1 MDVREFVEYLRTKS
15 EMAGQIAHL
24 EEIPPR
30 EAVYADLEQPL
41 DSRLEGCLR
50 AKGLWPLY
58 SHQAQAVDT
67 ARRGDNVFIATPAAS
82 GKSLGYYIPV
92 MQTLLTDDVAT
103 TLYLSPT
110 KALAQDQLKHVKDL
124 FAPEAIG
131 RGDFA
136 TFDGDTPASD
146 RTTIRASARLIFSN
160 PDMLHVGILPNHQNW
175 RRFLANLK
183 YVIIDEAHLYRGVFG
198 SHLALLLRRLR
209 RVCRR
214 YGAKP
219 QFLMASATIGN
230 PLELAAL
237 LTGLDFSVVDAD
249 GSPYGGKDFIF
260 WNPPLIDPN
269 QSTRRSASAE
279 ATFLFAEL
287 IAHGIRTLAFARSRR
302 LAEVIFVH
310 ARERLLKTAPEKV
323 LLIKPYRAGYLAEDR
338 RLIEKE
344 LFAGRLEGAV
354 TTSALELGVDIGS
367 LDATLITGYPGSSA
381 SVWQQAG
388 RSGRRR
394 QRSLSVLVAR
404 NDPLDQYYM
413 RHPEFFFE
421 GLPEYAL
428 LNPENPYIS
437 GAHLLCAAWEMP
449 LSPKE
454 FELFGPSF
462 RVNLDSLVRRGLLKE
477 RLGRYYPSADI
488 SYPAGEISIRGI
500 GGKEYTV
507 IDGGSG
513 VLLEVLDSATAMFQ
527 LFPGA
532 VYLHQGESY
541 IVRDLDLETRIVRA
555 EPFDGSY
562 YTEVKDITELR
573 VQRVLKSLFIR
584 GTAVKLGEVEVSVTV
599 VGFKRK
605 AQYTEEVLGEGA
617 LSLPPQRFE
626 TVAVWFEIPAHLAD
640 RLSSGLDLAGA
651 IHAVEHA
658 AIGVLPLFALCDRN
672 DIGGLSTPLHPD
684 TGEATIFIYDA
695 HPGGVGIAEKGYEIL
710 LDWWEATLSIITEC
724 PCNSGCPACVQSPK
738 CGNNNEPLDKAGATA
753 LLNGLLGVTVSGK
766 QTD

>member
-1 MDVREFVEYLRTKS
+1 MDVREFVDYLHARS

-30 EAVYADLEQPL
+30 GAVYADPEQPL

-58 SHQAQAVDT
+58 SHQAQAVDA
-67 ARRGDNVFIATPAAS
+67 ARRGENVFIATPAAS
-82 GKSLGYYIPV
+82 GKTLGYYIPV
-92 MQTLLTDDVAT
+92 MQTLLSDDAAT
-103 TLYLSPT
+103 ALYLSPT
-110 KALAQDQLKHVKDL
+110 KALAQDQKKHIDDL
-124 FAPEAIG
+124 FAPEAIV
-131 RGDFA
+131 RSDFA

-146 RTTIRASARLIFSN
+146 RTAIRAKARLILSN
-160 PDMLHVGILPNHQNW
+160 PDMLHVGILPNHQSW

-198 SHLALLLRRLR
+198 SHVGLLLRRLR
-209 RVCRR
+209 RVCLR
-214 YGAKP
+214 YGATP

-230 PLELAAL
+230 PLKFASL
-237 LTGLDFSVVDAD
+237 LTGLEFSVVDAD

-260 WNPPLIDPN
+260 WNPPLISPN

-279 ATFLFAEL
+279 ATSLLAEL

-310 ARERLLKTAPEKV
+310 ARERLLKTAPEKAA
-323 LLIKPYRAGYLAEDR
+323 LIKPYRAGYLAEDR

-367 LDATLITGYPGSSA
+367 LDATLVTGYPGSSA

-404 NDPLDQYYM
+404 NDPLDQYFM
-413 RHPEFFFE
+413 RHPDLFFG

-428 LNPENPYIS
+428 LNPDNPYIS
-437 GAHLLCAAWEMP
+437 SAHLLCAAWEMP
-449 LSPKE
+449 LSTRE
-454 FELFGPSF
+454 AELFGPLF
-462 RVNLDSLVRRGLLKE
+462 RKNLDSLVRRGLLKE
-477 RLGRYYPSADI
+477 RLGRYYPTADI
-488 SYPAGEISIRGI
+488 SYPAGAISLRGV
-500 GGKEYTV
+500 GGQEYTV

-513 VLLEVLDSATAMFQ
+513 ALLEVLDSATAMFQ

-532 VYLHQGESY
+532 IYLHQGESY
-541 IVRDLDLETRIVRA
+541 IVRSLDLDTRIVRA
-555 EPFDGSY
+555 EATDGTY
-562 YTEVKDITELR
+562 YTEVKDITELEVKR
-573 VQRVLKSLFIR
+573 IHRSVFIR
-584 GTAVKLGEVEVSVTV
+584 GAAVYLGEVEVSVTV
-599 VGFKRK
+599 IGFKRK
-605 AQYTEEVLGEGA
+605 AQYTEEVLGEEP

-626 TVAVWFEIPAHLAD
+626 TVAVWYEVPDSLAVSIHGD
-640 RLSSGLDLAGA
+640 LDLAGA
-651 IHAVEHA
+651 LHAVEHA
-658 AIGVLPLFALCDRN
+658 AIGILPLYALCDRN

-684 TGEATIFIYDA
+684 TGAATVFVYDA
-695 HPGGVGIAEKGYEIL
+695 HAGGVGIAEKGFDIMVQ
-710 LDWWEATLSIITEC
+710 WWEATLRAIEEC
-724 PCNSGCPACVQSPK
+724 PCESGCPACIQSPK
-738 CGNNNEPLDKAGATA
+738 CGSNNEPLDKAGATA
-753 LLNGLLGVTVSGK
+753 LLNGLLGVTLSG
-766 QTD
+766 Q